1 MLPAGAG
8 GFTGSEISK
17 LYAPINH
24 FVKEYSIRNKK
35 CLSKNAITNVGI
47 VFVVVLGAYHDSTAN
62 LSKLHLKNTVHLA
75 DFVTYQL
82 KRQAQRSLLK

>member
-24 FVKEYSIRNKK
+24 FVKEYSISNKK
-35 CLSKNAITNVGI
+35 YLFKNA
-47 VFVVVLGAYHDSTAN
+47 D
-62 LSKLHLKNTVHLA
+62 KK
-75 DFVTYQL
+75 
-82 KRQAQRSLLK
+82 

>member
-24 FVKEYSIRNKK
+24 FVKEYWISNKK
-35 CLSKNAITNVGI
+35 YLFKNADKKWRI
-47 VFVVVLGAYHDSTAN
+47 FYLW
-62 LSKLHLKNTVHLA
+62 
-75 DFVTYQL
+75 
-82 KRQAQRSLLK
+82 